1 MYRKRFEPQL
11 SRLPENYCGWAAE
24 HKEGERAEQETDSCT
39 CNEPSSALP
48 CQAEQSCR
56 KDSASELS
64 DIILIG
70 AVIAFLLFMKGD
82 GKPDASLLVPLAILL
97 FTK

>member
-11 SRLPENYCGWAAE
+11 SRLPDNYCGWAAE
-24 HKEGERAEQETDSCT
+24 TKVTATEKDCGCET
-39 CNEPSSALP
+39 PPLP
-48 CQAEQSCR
+48 CPAKKECGTPGN
-56 KDSASELS
+56 ELS

-70 AVIAFLLFMKGD
+70 AVIAFLLFMKD
-82 GKPDASLLVPLAILL
+82 DAKPDISLLVPLAILL

>member
-11 SRLPENYCGWAAE
+11 THLPRNYCGWAAE
-24 HKEGERAEQETDSCT
+24 GDAECTDLPAEACT
-39 CNEPSSALP
+39 ENKPALP
-48 CQAEQSCR
+48 CTVKKECGCLG
-56 KDSASELS
+56 SELT

-70 AVIAFLLFMKGD
+70 AIIAFLLFLKDD
-82 GKPDASLLVPLAILL
+82 GKPDVSLLVPLAILL

>member
-1 MYRKRFEPQL
+1 MYRKRFEPQI

-24 HKEGERAEQETDSCT
+24 QTAEENTAKTECE
-39 CNEPSSALP
+39 CEKPALP
-48 CQAEQSCR
+48 CPAKQNCETS
-56 KDSASELS
+56 SASELS

-70 AVIAFLLFMKGD
+70 AIIAFLLFMKGD
-82 GKPDASLLVPLAILL
+82 GKPDISLLVPLAILL

>member
-24 HKEGERAEQETDSCT
+24 RENEQRTQDDGERECVCEK
-39 CNEPSSALP
+39 NELP
-48 CQAEQSCR
+48 CPVNKKCELNAAN
-56 KDSASELS
+56 DLS

-70 AVIAFLLFMKGD
+70 AVIAFLLFMKGEN
-82 GKPDASLLVPLAILL
+82 KPDISLLVPLALLL
-97 FTK
+97 FAK

>member
-11 SRLPENYCGWAAE
+11 NRLPESYCGWAAE
-24 HKEGERAEQETDSCT
+24 QTAEQNAAKPECE
-39 CNEPSSALP
+39 CEKPALP
-48 CQAEQSCR
+48 CPTKKECGTSWN
-56 KDSASELS
+56 DLS

-70 AVIAFLLFMKGD
+70 AVIAFLLFMKDD

>member
-24 HKEGERAEQETDSCT
+24 RQAEENTDKAECECKKS
-39 CNEPSSALP
+39 ELP
-48 CQAEQSCR
+48 CPVK
-56 KDSASELS
+56 KDCGFFGNELS

-70 AVIAFLLFMKGD
+70 AVIVFLLFMRDD
-82 GKPDASLLVPLAILL
+82 GKPDFSLLVPLAILL